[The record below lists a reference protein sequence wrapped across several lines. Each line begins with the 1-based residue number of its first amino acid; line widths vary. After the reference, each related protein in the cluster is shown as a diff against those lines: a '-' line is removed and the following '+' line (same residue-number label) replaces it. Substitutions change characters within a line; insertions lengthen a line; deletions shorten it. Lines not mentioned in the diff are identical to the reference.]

1 MNTIKIIDTIPIADD
16 TSLIVC
22 LLFLLICELP
32 TLLML
37 EYIKHKYGETL
48 TKKCAI
54 PFVWM
59 IGTGLL
65 LTVFVESPAFE
76 NKTSSTEYIIQID
89 PNTSYQEVTQE
100 WNILEQLPNGTYLA
114 EKKGN

>member
-22 LLFLLICELP
+22 LLFLLICGLP

-37 EYIKHKYGETL
+37 EYINHKYGETL

-54 PFVWM
+54 PCVWM

>member
-1 MNTIKIIDTIPIADD
+1 
-16 TSLIVC
+16 
-22 LLFLLICELP
+22 
-32 TLLML
+32 
-37 EYIKHKYGETL
+37 
-48 TKKCAI
+48 
-54 PFVWM
+54 M

-65 LTVFVESPAFE
+65 LAVFVESPAFE